1 LIFFERVIHPQVY
14 PFALAGEKSEKIT
27 KPAYHILNLKNMAQV
42 FTDANF
48 NEEVLKATM
57 PVLVDFWAPWC
68 GPCQMMGPIVE
79 ELAKE
84 FEGKNIKIGKVN
96 VDENNNVAGQYNVM
110 SIPSFMV
117 FKDGTMVD
125 QLTGG
130 VQKEK
135 LKALIEKFL

>member
-1 LIFFERVIHPQVY
+1 MEL
-14 PFALAGEKSEKIT
+14 T
-27 KPAYHILNLKNMAQV
+27 

-48 NEEVLKATM
+48 NEQVLKSED

-84 FEGKNIKIGKVN
+84 YEGKKIKIGKCN
-96 VDENNNVAGQYNVM
+96 VDDNSQVAGQYGVM
-110 SIPSFMV
+110 SIPAFML
-117 FKDGTMVD
+117 FKGGEMAD
-125 QLTGG
+125 QIVGG

-135 LKALIEKFL
+135 LKEIIDKNL